1 MICALT
7 LSACMSK
14 PNVQCL
20 KPLPPPAWMVQ
31 DPPDWRKTLNKIMY
45 VLGELETFEAQYV
58 GLRDYVKIGCR
69 DNDG

>member
-1 MICALT
+1 M
-7 LSACMSK
+7 
-14 PNVQCL
+14 

>member
-7 LSACMSK
+7 LSACMSGQ
-14 PNVQCL
+14 NVQCL

-45 VLGELETFEAQYV
+45 VSS
-58 GLRDYVKIGCR
+58 
-69 DNDG
+69 DNWKPSKP